1 MSDKVFKVSSMSKFI
16 TPQKNTKNQKKPT
29 YSPTFLNFLLQK
41 GGFQSVINTN
51 FHPLYIKNDGL
62 FCAKKALTKALNYLI
77 MIITNVDYK
86 VNFS

>member
-1 MSDKVFKVSSMSKFI
+1 M
-16 TPQKNTKNQKKPT
+16 
-29 YSPTFLNFLLQK
+29 
-41 GGFQSVINTN
+41 INTN